1 MPAAAVLALTRA
13 KSYPFDIPARSYVY
27 ANGAYEELAPCSPMP
42 DVSGRRAVL
51 AVGSNQSPGQLGRK
65 FKGPDWGP
73 IPVIR
78 ASLAD
83 FDIVYSAH
91 IASYGSIPSTLHH
104 CPGTQASLFV
114 NWLTPDQ
121 ESHMHETEVSTGNY
135 HFGILKGIDLRLDG
149 GLALSS
155 VYMYSS
161 RRGALAHGGLPVAL
175 SEITT
180 EGRRWPSLGQE
191 EIQGHVRDRTQ
202 PGQPVDKF
210 ILSTIADEKIRGDRT
225 RMLKEESLQFN
236 YPDFT
241 RMELSS

>member
-1 MPAAAVLALTRA
+1 MPAAVLALTRA
-13 KSYPFDIPARSYVY
+13 KSYPFDIPSCSYVY
-27 ANGAYEELAPCSPMP
+27 ANGAYKELAPSAPMP

-104 CPGTQASLFV
+104 SPATHVTLFV

-121 ESHMHETEVSTGNY
+121 EKRMHETEVATGNY
-135 HFGILKGIDLRLDG
+135 HFGALEGIELRLDG
-149 GLALSS
+149 GQTLSS
-155 VYMYSS
+155 AYVYSS
-161 RRGALAHGGLPVAL
+161 RRGALARHGLPVAL
-175 SEITT
+175 SEIAALD
-180 EGRRWPSLGQE
+180 RRWPSMGQE
-191 EIQGHVRDRTQ
+191 EIQAHFRDRTA
-202 PGQPVDKF
+202 PGQPVDEF
-210 ILSTIADEKIRGDRT
+210 ILAAIADEKART
-225 RMLKEESLQFN
+225 ARARMLKEERLAFN
-236 YPDFT
+236 YPDFAPI
-241 RMELSS
+241 EL